1 MEIISGTLRPIRSAI
16 QPEQVAP
23 TSRIHRVKVKTI
35 VTSVSGTLNSCEIGS
50 MISRKIVKSKASRV
64 QPSQAATKAYHWSFV
79 GSFHHGTSLMVS
91 TADIEITSPLQ
102 GSSNCGA

>member
-23 TSRIHRVKVKTI
+23 TSRIQRVKVKMI
-35 VTSVSGTLNSCEIGS
+35 VTSVSGTLNSCDIGN

-64 QPSQAATKAYHWSFV
+64 QPSHAATKAYHWSFV
-79 GSFHHGTSLMVS
+79 GSFHQGAALTSATVDMRYLPVH
-91 TADIEITSPLQ
+91 
-102 GSSNCGA
+102 